1 MNSAKM
7 FNKKVLILL
16 AVLLSGIT
24 LLPHRSVAQGK
35 PYDATPEV
43 LIACANARL
52 QTGSAKCMCHVF
64 SGVGRDY
71 RIEALC
77 LFAEDSALAGEWPA
91 NPIAGDAV
99 ADYAKAHSE
108 SAALAIGTGK
118 RLEYFNS
125 SLSKIHECYAT
136 YKINM
141 CNTYHAH

>member
-1 MNSAKM
+1 MKTI
-7 FNKKVLILL
+7 VLAAI
-16 AVLLSGIT
+16 LLSGMVLVPRT
-24 LLPHRSVAQGK
+24 SDAQGE

-77 LFAEDSALAGEWPA
+77 LFAKDSALAGKWPA
-91 NPIAGDAV
+91 NPVAGDAV
-99 ADYAKAHSE
+99 ANYAKAHSE

-141 CNTYHAH
+141 CDVYHKR

>member
-1 MNSAKM
+1 
-7 FNKKVLILL
+7 VLKYKIRQVIALM
-16 AVLLSGIT
+16 AILLSGIVLVPRIGNT
-24 LLPHRSVAQGK
+24 QGE

-43 LIACANARL
+43 LIACAKARL
-52 QTGSAKCMCHVF
+52 QTGNAKCMCHVF

-77 LFAEDSALAGEWPA
+77 LFAENSALAGKWPA

-99 ADYAKAHSE
+99 ANYAKAHSE

-141 CNTYHAH
+141 CDTYHAR